1 MKKLRYSARIGA
13 RPEAV
18 WNAMLGPEGYR
29 DWASAFAEG
38 TCYEG
43 SFDEGERILFL
54 TPGGEGMVARI
65 AVSRP
70 PEYVSIEHL
79 GMIRDGVEDT
89 TSEAVRAWAP
99 AYENYS
105 LREVDGATEVHV
117 ELDSAPEWEEFMNR
131 AWPKALARLKAL
143 CETPAE

>member
-18 WNAMLGPEGYR
+18 WNAMLGPESYR

-38 TCYEG
+38 SYYEG
-43 SFDEGERILFL
+43 SFDEGETLRFL
-54 TPGGEGMVARI
+54 TPAGEGMVARV
-65 AVSRP
+65 AVCRP

-79 GMIRDGVEDT
+79 GMVRDGVEDT

-99 AYENYS
+99 AYESYS

-117 ELDSAPEWEEFMNR
+117 ELDVLPDWEEFMNDT
-131 AWPKALARLKAL
+131 WPKALARLKSL
-143 CETPAE
+143 CESPPE

>member
-1 MKKLRYSARIGA
+1 MKKLRYAVRIGA

-29 DWASAFAEG
+29 EWTSAFAEG
-38 TCYEG
+38 SYYEG
-43 SFDEGERILFL
+43 SFAEGATIRFL
-54 TPGGEGMVARI
+54 TPAGEGMVARI

-79 GMIRDGVEDT
+79 GMVRDGVEDT

-99 AYENYS
+99 THENYT
-105 LREVDGATEVHV
+105 LREVEGGTEVHV
-117 ELDSAPEWEEFMNR
+117 ELDVLPDWEEFMNET
-131 AWPKALARLKAL
+131 WPKALGRLKSL
-143 CETPAE
+143 CESPDA